1 VLRNQALFT
10 LGFGVLACQN
20 RPFISPTKSYAT
32 HLHCLHLTLLHKW
45 PKMFRLDFIW
55 ERRRGREEGG
65 EKRGDS
71 RGEEQME

>member
-1 VLRNQALFT
+1 MLRNQALST

-32 HLHCLHLTLLHKW
+32 HLHWLHLSLLHKW

-55 ERRRGREEGG
+55 ERRGG
-65 EKRGDS
+65 KSRGDS
-71 RGEEQME
+71 RGEEQ